1 MRRLWLAGC
10 LLAVAACASPADMA
24 KDDLGS
30 SRCAKQA
37 EKKCEGQLA
46 GSDQQACMKRE
57 LYMCEE
63 VSKPTE

>member
-1 MRRLWLAGC
+1 
-10 LLAVAACASPADMA
+10 MA
-24 KDDLGS
+24 RDDLGS